1 MKYKD
6 IVKILFSPE
15 NENLIPDGVAYSE
28 AICEKEDGKLYD
40 SFFLYAITD
49 MRQKAVGPLAKI
61 SVDALTGKVV
71 DYCEYEN
78 PREFSLNN
86 SYDDDTVIKALE
98 DYEALYPAFREVY
111 QQGLYDKSVREL
123 LLQVMKNIG
132 IFANTDM
139 LNIYNQL
146 FADTFKFIVD
156 HSI

>member
-1 MKYKD
+1 MEYKD

-15 NENLIPDGVAYSE
+15 NEKFVPDGVAYSE
-28 AICEKEDGKLYD
+28 AICEKEDGKLCD
-40 SFFLYAITD
+40 SFFLYAVVD
-49 MRQKAVGPLAKI
+49 MRKRAVGPLAKI

-86 SYDDDTVIKALE
+86 KYDDDTVIKALE
-98 DYEALYPAFREVY
+98 DYEKLYPKFREAY
-111 QQGLYDKSVREL
+111 KQGICDESIKEL

-132 IFANTDM
+132 IFANVDM

-146 FADTFKFIVD
+146 FADTFKFIID
-156 HSI
+156 NSI